1 MWTESS
7 RRRLTAAIAFAGGAA
22 VIAGVTLPWLSVFN
36 GLRSYSGLAGL
47 NGRVLAAGGAAAM
60 LAAAW
65 YCARGRTRMRY
76 AIGALGFAL
85 ALFSAYLITQ
95 LLVTYHSLQG
105 MFVPALGPGVFV
117 AAGGALLLVATLL
130 IDPRAPGNQRPA
142 SRLDARLAALI
153 ALSAGAGAIH
163 LSVASDHFHEYWL
176 FGAFFVTLGIAQ
188 VGWATLVAIRGRS
201 QALLIAAI
209 GNSAVVALWIASRTT
224 GLPLGS
230 HPGAPEA
237 LGFPDVSATLF
248 EVLLA
253 GCAAWSL
260 RQWSPRQQRGPSR
273 RAVARLAWALPL
285 AVSSSAI
292 VAIVIGVGAA
302 G

>member
-1 MWTESS
+1 MDVIRAESS
-7 RRRLTAAIAFAGGAA
+7 RRRLTAATAFAAGVA
-22 VIAGVTLPWLSVFN
+22 VIAGAALPWLTVFA
-36 GLRSYSGLAGL
+36 GMRSYSGLAGL

-60 LAAAW
+60 LLGAW
-65 YCARGRTRMRY
+65 YAARGRTSLRY
-76 AIGALGFAL
+76 AMGVLGFAL
-85 ALFSAYLITQ
+85 ALFSAYLMTQ

-142 SRLDARLAALI
+142 SRLDAPLAALI

-163 LSVASDHFHEYWL
+163 LSVASDHFHGYWL
-176 FGAFFVTLGIAQ
+176 FGAFFVALGIGQ
-188 VGWATLVAIRGRS
+188 VAWAALVAIHGPSR
-201 QALLIAAI
+201 ALLIAAI
-209 GNSAVVALWIASRTT
+209 GNSVVVALWIVSRTT

-237 LGFPDVSATLF
+237 LGFPDLTATLF
-248 EVLLA
+248 EVALV

-260 RQWSPRQQRGPSR
+260 RHKRGSSR

-285 AVSSSAI
+285 AVPPATI
-292 VAIVIGVGAA
+292 AAIVIALGTA

>member
-1 MWTESS
+1 MIRAESG
-7 RRRLTAAIAFAGGAA
+7 RRRLTAATAFAAGAA
-22 VIAGVTLPWLSVFN
+22 VIAGAALPWLTVFA
-36 GLRSYSGLAGL
+36 GLHSYSGLAGL

-60 LAAAW
+60 VLGAW
-65 YCARGRTRMRY
+65 YAARGRTSLRY

-85 ALFSAYLITQ
+85 ALFSAYLMTQ

-117 AAGGALLLVATLL
+117 AMGGALLLVATLL
-130 IDPRAPGNQRPA
+130 IDPSAPGNQRPA
-142 SRLDARLAALI
+142 SGLDAPLAALI

-163 LSVASDHFHEYWL
+163 LSVASDHFHAYWL
-176 FGAFFVTLGIAQ
+176 FGAFFVALGIAR
-188 VGWATLVAIRGRS
+188 VAWAALVAIHGPSRS
-201 QALLIAAI
+201 LLIAAT
-209 GNSAVVALWIASRTT
+209 GNTAVVALWIVSRTT

-230 HPGAPEA
+230 HLGAPEA
-237 LGFPDVSATLF
+237 LGFPDVAATLF
-248 EVLLA
+248 EIILV

-260 RQWSPRQQRGPSR
+260 RHKRGSSR

-285 AVSSSAI
+285 AVPPATI
-292 VAIVIGVGAA
+292 AAIVIAVGTA

>member
-1 MWTESS
+1 V
-7 RRRLTAAIAFAGGAA
+7 IAFAAGAA
-22 VIAGVTLPWLSVFN
+22 VIVGATLPWLTVFN

-47 NGRVLAAGGAAAM
+47 NGRVLAAGGAAAI
-60 LAAAW
+60 LIGVW
-65 YCARGRTRMRY
+65 YGVRGRTSLRY

-85 ALFSAYLITQ
+85 AIFSAYLLTQ
-95 LLVTYHSLQG
+95 LLVTYRSLQG

-117 AAGGALLLVATLL
+117 AAGGALLLVTTLL
-130 IDPRAPGNQRPA
+130 IDPRALENQRPA
-142 SRLDARLAALI
+142 SWLDAPLAALI

-176 FGAFFVTLGIAQ
+176 FGAFFVALGSAQ
-188 VGWATLVAIRGRS
+188 VAWAAVAAIQGPSR
-201 QALLIAAI
+201 ALLIAAT
-209 GNSAVVALWIASRTT
+209 GNSAVVALWIVSRTA

-237 LGFPDVSATLF
+237 LGFPDVTATLF
-248 EVLLA
+248 EVLLVA
-253 GCAAWSL
+253 CAAWSL
-260 RQWSPRQQRGPSR
+260 RQKRGQSR

-285 AVSSSAI
+285 TVSSATI
-292 VAIVIGVGAA
+292 AAIVIAVGAA

>member
-1 MWTESS
+1 VDVTRAEPS
-7 RRRLTAAIAFAGGAA
+7 RRRLTAATAFAAGAA
-22 VIAGVTLPWLSVFN
+22 VIAGAALPWLTVFA

-60 LAAAW
+60 LLGGW
-65 YCARGRTRMRY
+65 YAARGHAPVRY

-85 ALFSAYLITQ
+85 ALFSAYLMTQ

-130 IDPRAPGNQRPA
+130 IDQRAPGNQRPA
-142 SRLDARLAALI
+142 MGLNAPVSALI

-163 LSVASDHFHEYWL
+163 QYVASDHLHEYWL
-176 FGAFFVTLGIAQ
+176 FGGFFAALGIAQ
-188 VGWATLVAIRGRS
+188 VAWAALVAISGPSR
-201 QALLIAAI
+201 ALLIAAT
-209 GNSAVVALWIASRTT
+209 GNTAVVVLWIASRTT

-237 LGFPDVSATLF
+237 LGFPDVTATLF
-248 EVLLA
+248 EIILV

-260 RQWSPRQQRGPSR
+260 RHKHGSSR
-273 RAVARLAWALPL
+273 RAVTRLAWALPL
-285 AVSSSAI
+285 AVSPVTIA
-292 VAIVIGVGAA
+292 AIVIAVGTA

>member
-1 MWTESS
+1 MEMIRAESG
-7 RRRLTAAIAFAGGAA
+7 RRRLTAATSFAAGAA
-22 VIAGVTLPWLSVFN
+22 VIAGAALPWLTVFA
-36 GLRSYSGLAGL
+36 GLHSYSGLAGL

-60 LAAAW
+60 VLGAW
-65 YCARGRTRMRY
+65 YAARGRTSLRY

-85 ALFSAYLITQ
+85 ALFSAYLMTQ

-130 IDPRAPGNQRPA
+130 IDPRAPGSQRPA
-142 SRLDARLAALI
+142 SWLDAPLAALV

-176 FGAFFVTLGIAQ
+176 FGAFFAALGSAQ
-188 VGWATLVAIRGRS
+188 VAWAVLVAIRGPSRP
-201 QALLIAAI
+201 LLIAAI
-209 GNSAVVALWIASRTT
+209 GNSAVVALWIVSRTT

-230 HPGAPEA
+230 HLGAPEA
-237 LGFPDVSATLF
+237 LGFPDVAATLF
-248 EVLLA
+248 EVVLV

-260 RQWSPRQQRGPSR
+260 RHKRGPSR
-273 RAVARLAWALPL
+273 RAVARLTWALPL
-285 AVSSSAI
+285 VVSPATIAAIIIAV
-292 VAIVIGVGAA
+292 GTG